1 MQSVQRRF
9 GKLLPRTADESQVAV
24 LLKDFEDADRM
35 LAKLID
41 ATKAWRDSWKD
52 IFTIQQRLVDE
63 FQGIYNPILGAG
75 EGYSAHEPVLT
86 PQHIVDRVVKL
97 SEVYTELKTDMLEEV
112 SLVDERIIKPATDAR
127 DYIHPMKKVIKKRQD
142 RKLDFERYQGRYD
155 AVQKK
160 TSRTDRENNA
170 LLKHETDLS
179 IAKKVGLH
187 FLFSSKAAHQG
198 ESQKEKDTNRLST
211 GHLLLLLQLLPPQE
225 YTVADEKLRATL
237 PPIVTAAYSIL
248 PHLLNSQ
255 IMIQNTLVSQY
266 YTLLHNFCEEEHY
279 PSPPPPMSDV
289 IAVWDEDFRPVQHEI
304 ETNIAP
310 IATGKAIRI
319 PMKQEDR
326 PHGGTM
332 TGLNIRN
339 GFASRKASSQS
350 VNNGLRPSVSPSISD
365 HSGPPS
371 PNPETKPSP
380 NFETRPRISSVPSQT
395 SLALSTPNYS
405 NTSSPSPSEL
415 YTLHAPAGP
424 RADYFSRDRIPSSS
438 SVLSAQVAMKKK
450 PPPPPPKKTPSSQDH
465 WVTALYDFAGQGQG
479 DLVFREGDRIK
490 VVKKTDSKDDWWQ
503 GELKGVQGSFPANYC

>member
-9 GKLLPRTADESQVAV
+9 GKLLPRSADESQVAV

-41 ATKAWRDSWKD
+41 ATKAWRDSWRD
-52 IFTIQQRLVDE
+52 IFTIQQRLVNE
-63 FQGIYNPILGAG
+63 FQGIYSPIIGAG

-86 PQHIVDRVVKL
+86 PQHIVERVVKL
-97 SEVYTELKTDMLEEV
+97 QEVYTELKTDMLEEV
-112 SLVDERIIKPATDAR
+112 NLVDERIIKPATDAR

-179 IAKKVGLH
+179 IAKK
-187 FLFSSKAAHQG
+187 
-198 ESQKEKDTNRLST
+198 
-211 GHLLLLLQLLPPQE
+211 E
-225 YTVADEKLRATL
+225 YTVADEKLKATL

-248 PHLLNSQ
+248 PHLLNAQ

-266 YTLLHNFCEEEHY
+266 YTLLHTFCEEEQY

-310 IATGKAIRI
+310 IATGKAIRQS
-319 PMKQEDR
+319 MKQEDR
-326 PHGGTM
+326 PHGSTL

-339 GFASRKASSQS
+339 GFTSRKASSQS
-350 VNNGLRPSVSPSISD
+350 VNNGLRPSVSPNRSE

-371 PNPETKPSP
+371 PNPETKPLPSL
-380 NFETRPRISSVPSQT
+380 ETRPRISSVPSQT

-405 NTSSPSPSEL
+405 NTSSPSPSDF
-415 YTLHAPAGP
+415 YTPQLHAPAGP
-424 RADYFSRDRIPSSS
+424 RGDYFSRDRIPSSS
-438 SVLSAQVAMKKK
+438 SLLSAQAAMKKK
-450 PPPPPPKKTPSSQDH
+450 PPPPPPKRTPSSQDY

-490 VVKKTDSKDDWWQ
+490 VVKKTESKDDWWE
-503 GELKGVQGSFPANYC
+503 GELKGVQGSFPANYCQAV